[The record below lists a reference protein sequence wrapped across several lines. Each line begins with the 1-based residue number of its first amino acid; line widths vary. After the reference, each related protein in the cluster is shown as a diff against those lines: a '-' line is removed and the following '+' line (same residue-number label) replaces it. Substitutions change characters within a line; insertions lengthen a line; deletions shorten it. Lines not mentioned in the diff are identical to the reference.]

1 MKRGMNKF
9 KERCTN
15 MDIHSLK
22 NHYCATP
29 ALLDEAFA
37 IRYQAYLQQ
46 GYIEANTQQRL
57 ADEFDHTPNNH
68 TFVLQQ
74 NNQSIASLRISIIKQ
89 QQGWADIPVKRLFPE
104 TFVELEK
111 QYDTLVE
118 LNRLTVLPDITDFSA
133 TVPLALF
140 ANAMHLTEVTGK
152 TLVICAARKNH
163 KRFYERLGFK
173 KITDYKRYPT
183 LKFDTA
189 MFVSEWDP
197 CSDLLAQYPLAVH
210 YPQLKSALSNHEW
223 AQILS

>member
-1 MKRGMNKF
+1 
-9 KERCTN
+9 

-57 ADEFDHTPNNH
+57 ADEFDHMPNNH

-104 TFVELEK
+104 TFAELEK

-118 LNRLTVLPDITDFSA
+118 LNRLTVLPDISDFSA
-133 TVPLALF
+133 TVPPCPVCQC
-140 ANAMHLTEVTGK
+140 NAF
-152 TLVICAARKNH
+152 N
-163 KRFYERLGFK
+163 
-173 KITDYKRYPT
+173 
-183 LKFDTA
+183 
-189 MFVSEWDP
+189 
-197 CSDLLAQYPLAVH
+197 
-210 YPQLKSALSNHEW
+210 
-223 AQILS
+223 